1 MNTIFALLQPLIQ
14 FFIDPQ
20 FPAEI
25 KRNPKA
31 FWSYVSAAAFG
42 ILILINPDWAFLQQ
56 YEWALWILLLVS
68 IWLIGRF
75 TRIMKTE
82 DNQYFM
88 NDLLRKLKGN

>member
-31 FWSYVSAAAFG
+31 FWSYVSAAVFG
-42 ILILINPDWAFLQQ
+42 IIILINPDWAFLQQ
-56 YEWALWILLLVS
+56 YEWALWVLLFIS

-75 TRIMKTE
+75 TRFMKTE

-88 NDLLRKLKGN
+88 NELLRKLKGN